1 MRLNRLTAVRVQQ
14 VRKPGL
20 YADGGGL
27 HLQVTQG
34 VNGILNKS
42 WLFRF
47 SIRDAGKPSGRR
59 ERWMGL
65 GSIGTVSLVDARAA
79 ALDARK
85 LCRDG
90 IDPIAARNAAKAA
103 AELAHAKA
111 MTFDQCRD
119 AYVKANKAGWKNEKH
134 QEQWT
139 NTLATYVTPVFGKL
153 PVAVVD
159 TALVIKVLE
168 PLWATKS
175 ETASRVR
182 QRIERVLDWAK
193 VRGFRTGDNSA
204 RWKGHLDQSLPTLAS
219 VRKVRHHPAL
229 PYAQIGAFMRSLG
242 ERAGISPRALE
253 FAILTGMRTEAVLE
267 ARWSEIDMVEKV
279 WTVPPERAKRKN
291 QNWKEHRVG
300 LSTSALK
307 VLATMGSGEGR
318 GEFVFPGDRPGRP
331 LSNGAMLELVKE
343 MNWTDEKG
351 NRITPHGFRSTF
363 RTWGAEC
370 TNFPDE
376 LVKAALGQTVGF
388 KVDAAYQ
395 RGDLFEKRKR
405 LMAAWADFCTKPS
418 PRGKVVSIVGSR
430 R

>member
-1 MRLNRLTAVRVQQ
+1 MRLNRLTVVKVQQ

-27 HLQVTQG
+27 YLQVTQAVDG
-34 VNGILNKS
+34 VLNKS

-47 SIRDAGKPSGRR
+47 SIRDAGKRRGRR

-65 GSIGTVSLVDARAA
+65 GSIGTVSLVDVRAA
-79 ALDARK
+79 VLDARK
-85 LCRDG
+85 LCRNG
-90 IDPIAARNAAKAA
+90 IDPIETRNAAKATA
-103 AELAHAKA
+103 ALSHAKA

-119 AYVKANKAGWKNEKH
+119 AYIKANKAGWKNEKH

-139 NTLATYVTPVFGKL
+139 NSLTTYVTPVLGKL
-153 PVAVVD
+153 PVAAVD

-175 ETASRVR
+175 ETASRIR

-193 VRGFRTGDNSA
+193 VRGFRTGDNCA
-204 RWKGHLDQSLPTLAS
+204 RWKGHLDQALPALAK

-229 PYAQIGAFMRSLG
+229 PYAQIGAFMPALR
-242 ERAGISPRALE
+242 ERAGIAPRALE
-253 FAILTGMRTEAVLE
+253 FAILTGMRTEAVIE

-279 WTVPPERAKRKN
+279 WTVPAERAKRKN

-300 LSTSALK
+300 LSTSTLK
-307 VLATMGSGEGR
+307 LLATMGGGEGG

-331 LSNGAMLELVKE
+331 LSNGAMLELLKE
-343 MNWTDEKG
+343 MGWSDEKDV
-351 NRITPHGFRSTF
+351 RITPHGFRSTF
-363 RTWGAEC
+363 RTWAAEC

-376 LVKAALGQTVGF
+376 LAKAALGQTVGS

-395 RGDLFEKRKR
+395 RGELFEKRKR
-405 LMAAWADFCTKPS
+405 LMAAWGEYCTKS
-418 PRGKVVSIVGSR
+418 AALGKVVSIARGR
-430 R
+430 

>member
-1 MRLNRLTAVRVQQ
+1 MRLNRLSAVKVQQ

-20 YADGGGL
+20 YTDGGGL

-34 VNGILNKS
+34 VDDAVNKS

-47 SIRDAGKPSGRR
+47 SVRDAGKRSGRR

-85 LCRDG
+85 ICRSG
-90 IDPIAARNAAKAA
+90 VDPIEMRNAAKAA
-103 AELAHAKA
+103 AALAQSRA

-119 AYVKANKAGWKNEKH
+119 AYIKANKTKWKNEKH

-139 NTLATYVTPVFGKL
+139 NTLTTYVTPVFGKL
-153 PVAVVD
+153 PVATID
-159 TALVIKVLE
+159 TSLVLKVIE
-168 PLWATKS
+168 PLWATKP

-193 VRGFRTGDNSA
+193 VRGFREGDNCA
-204 RWKGHLDQSLPTLAS
+204 RWKGHLDQVLPALS
-219 VRKVRHHPAL
+219 EVRTVRHHPAL
-229 PYAQIGAFMRSLG
+229 PYTQIGAFMLALK
-242 ERAGISPRALE
+242 ERAGIAPRALE
-253 FAILTGMRTEAVLE
+253 FAILTGMRTEAVIE
-267 ARWSEIDMVEKV
+267 ARWSEVDVAEKV

-291 QNWKEHRVG
+291 QNWTQHRVA
-300 LSTSALK
+300 LSSAALK
-307 VLATMGSGEGR
+307 VLAKMGSRENG
-318 GEFVFPGDRPGRP
+318 GEFVFPGGRPGQP

-343 MNWTDEKG
+343 MDWADEKG
-351 NRITPHGFRSTF
+351 NRITPHGFRSTL

-370 TNFPDE
+370 TDFPDD
-376 LVKAALGQTVGF
+376 LVKASLGQTVGT

-395 RGDLFEKRKR
+395 RGDMFEKRKR
-405 LMAAWADFCTKPS
+405 LMADWADFCARAPAG
-418 PRGKVVSIVGSR
+418 GKVLSMANAR